1 MAITPD
7 FVMTIGGRQVTD
19 KLMSWVLS
27 HDDDSTGSI
36 AVKLNNH
43 DRLLSGLFHLNQELQ
58 IFFGYT
64 DNPGERVT
72 FWVKGV
78 GGGFDN
84 GVITLNV
91 TAEDATCDLDRKTA
105 KGHLGEGVKPKGA
118 IAQVAAM
125 AGPAGKPLKVI
136 IEGEDPPMASHM
148 RIPWPG
154 YAAGEGI
161 RSLARMLYYPG
172 YKTGAPPIQHA
183 DIYAKQPTMIIGT
196 RNLAARDQATF
207 YVGDG
212 TWVKSFTWNLSQPK
226 NKGRGKGVK
235 GHSSVKDNRGRGA
248 SAGSSDSGGG
258 GSEE

>member
-36 AVKLNNH
+36 VVKLNNH
-43 DRLLSGLFHLNQELQ
+43 DRELSGLFRLNDELKM
-58 IFFGYT
+58 FFGYT
-64 DNPGERVT
+64 DDPGEKVT
-72 FWVKGV
+72 FWVKGI

-105 KGHLGEGVKPKGA
+105 KGHLGQGVRPKGA
-118 IAQVAAM
+118 ISQVAAS

-136 IEGEDPPMASHM
+136 VEGTDPPMADHM

-161 RSLARMLYYPG
+161 RYLARMLHYCG
-172 YKTGAPPIQHA
+172 YKSGAPPIQHA
-183 DIYAKQPTMIIGT
+183 DIYAKQPTLMVMA
-196 RNLAARDQATF
+196 RNLNARDQATF
-207 YVGDG
+207 YCGAG
-212 TWVKSFTWNLSQPK
+212 KWVKSFTWNLSQPK
-226 NKGRGKGVK
+226 NKGRGKGVS
-235 GHSSVKDNRGRGA
+235 GQSSVKDNRGSAA
-248 SAGSSDSGGG
+248 SAGSSDTGGG
-258 GSEE
+258 EE